1 MSQGILHLLELFP
14 PNFLPAGSHCFQP
27 FLSSVNF
34 VFHRNLL
41 LSFKPLFSPDY
52 SILYCA

>member
-1 MSQGILHLLELFP
+1 MSRGSYTSWSFSFKLSP
-14 PNFLPAGSHCFQP
+14 CGSHCFQP

-41 LSFKPLFSPDY
+41 PSFKPLFSPAY
-52 SILYCA
+52 SILYCG